1 MSRRGRAM
9 ERTDVSKA
17 QTEGSGADAS
27 KADPSRAGAS
37 RAGLSRPDAS
47 KGQLVTIMLVE
58 DDPGHAFL
66 VEENLRRGGITNE
79 FVKLTDGKQA
89 LEFLYQRGEFAG
101 QRRPSRLLMLLDL
114 NMPNVD
120 GLEVLETIKS
130 DPKMRS
136 IPVIILTSTDDQR
149 EIDEC
154 YKLGCNVYISKPVD
168 YEAFCSAIRHLGLFI
183 GVIAMPS
190 PA

>member
-1 MSRRGRAM
+1 M
-9 ERTDVSKA
+9 ERTEVSKA
-17 QTEGSGADAS
+17 Q
-27 KADPSRAGAS
+27 
-37 RAGLSRPDAS
+37 
-47 KGQLVTIMLVE
+47 LVTILLVE

-66 VEENLRRGGITNE
+66 VEENLRRGGITNDL
-79 FVKLTDGKQA
+79 VKLTDGKQA
-89 LEFLYQRGEFAG
+89 LEYLYQRGEFAG
-101 QRRPSRLLMLLDL
+101 QRRQSRLLMLLDL

-120 GLEVLETIKS
+120 GMEVLETIKN
-130 DPKMRS
+130 DPEMRS

-168 YEAFCSAIRHLGLFI
+168 YEAFCSAIRQLGLFI